1 MKTGHLDQFRFPGP
15 PEYGPFIRKI
25 LQIANNQVLFV
36 PFPKNMAGYLFRLV
50 YNLKVK

>member
-1 MKTGHLDQFRFPGP
+1 MRAGRHDLCRFHGHPD
-15 PEYGPFIRKI
+15 YGPFIRKI